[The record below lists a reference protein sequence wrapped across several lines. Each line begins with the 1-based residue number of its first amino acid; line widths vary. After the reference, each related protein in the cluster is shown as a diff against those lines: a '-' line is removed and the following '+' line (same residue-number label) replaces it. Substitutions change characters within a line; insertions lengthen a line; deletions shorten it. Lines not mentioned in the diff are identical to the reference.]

1 MNSNVNT
8 KWKFFV
14 ALVIGFPTEKL
25 LGKRIFFTG
34 EPAAATHWE
43 MQYENFN

>member
-14 ALVIGFPTEKL
+14 ALVIGFPTEKFLENGYSL
-25 LGKRIFFTG
+25 L
-34 EPAAATHWE
+34 ESQQQPLWE